1 MDAGG
6 RLRRAMITFAEIET
20 ELEKAG
26 ATRELSRAVSR
37 ALELSQ
43 RKTASEVETNLK
55 EWMENRFVTKD
66 EFQRE
71 MGLLRSEFHRE
82 LGRLQAEMAG
92 KIGDLRG
99 DMMKWM
105 FIFWSSQLV
114 AIAGMLFGFFKLL
127 RP

>member
-1 MDAGG
+1 MV
-6 RLRRAMITFAEIET
+6 TFAEIET

-26 ATRELSRAVSR
+26 ASHELSRSVAR

-55 EWMENRFVTKD
+55 EWMENRFVTKE
-66 EFQRE
+66 EFQKE
-71 MGLLRSEFHRE
+71 MGGLR
-82 LGRLQAEMAG
+82 AEMVESRAE
-92 KIGDLRG
+92 
-99 DMMKWM
+99 MMKWM

-114 AIAGMLFGFFKLL
+114 AIAGMLFGFVKLL

>member
-1 MDAGG
+1 M
-6 RLRRAMITFAEIET
+6 IET

-26 ATRELSRAVSR
+26 ASRELSRSLAQ

-55 EWMENRFVTKD
+55 DWMANRFMTKA
-66 EFQRE
+66 EF
-71 MGLLRSEFHRE
+71 SEF
-82 LGRLQAEMAG
+82 
-92 KIGDLRG
+92 KSDIF
-99 DMMKWM
+99 KWM

-114 AIAGMLFGFFKLL
+114 ASAGMLFGFLKLL

>member
-1 MDAGG
+1 
-6 RLRRAMITFAEIET
+6 MIAFAEIET

-26 ATRELSRAVSR
+26 ATRELSRAVAQ

-55 EWMENRFVTKD
+55 EWMENRFVTKE
-66 EFQRE
+66 EF
-71 MGLLRSEFHRE
+71 GEFK
-82 LGRLQAEMAG
+82 AD
-92 KIGDLRG
+92 IF
-99 DMMKWM
+99 KWM

-114 AIAGMLFGFFKLL
+114 AIAGMLFGFLKLL